1 MAKRKRG
8 ESESDSMHESQEGES
23 ALESMAEPL
32 TETRDQKKLRLYEEM
47 FRKKEEQELKK

>member
-8 ESESDSMHESQEGES
+8 ESESDNMHESQEGES

-32 TETRDQKKLRLYEEM
+32 TETREQKKLRLYEEM